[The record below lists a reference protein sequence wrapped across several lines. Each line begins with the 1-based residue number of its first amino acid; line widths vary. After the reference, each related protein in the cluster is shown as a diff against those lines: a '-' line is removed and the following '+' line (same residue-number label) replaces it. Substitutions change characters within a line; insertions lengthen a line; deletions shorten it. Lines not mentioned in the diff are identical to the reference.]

1 MITIQELL
9 KNTYEENITN
19 LNFFTI
25 EEKKYL
31 INELF
36 NIFENHQYEASSK
49 YLDLFFLLKPEEDYI
64 KEILKNTKEAN
75 HFLNYVLLLNIA
87 ENIDVNKRMTFVIL
101 YAKHIDIS
109 EDNYVLLFKETLCS
123 VLSNQH
129 INRNILNKNFTEEQ
143 KKEIIK
149 NFNLW
154 CFHEKTKYTVEE
166 KKIFI
171 EKIGFLPFLLYHHF
185 EKDNTDNEY
194 MISLIVKNWNQI
206 LEMEEDYHNLIQ
218 YEYEQKKETK
228 PKRFYLVHLSPNDFM
243 FMCFLKTENKVKTL
257 EEMDIDSYLK
267 LCSLDK
273 RFHKNMMDCEYL
285 YYYPELANILDER
298 LNNYLLLENF

>member
-1 MITIQELL
+1 MITIQQLL
-9 KNTYEENITN
+9 ENTYKENIIK
-19 LNFFTI
+19 FFTI

-36 NIFENHQYEASSK
+36 NIFENYKYENKST
-49 YLDLFFLLKPEEDYI
+49 YLDLFFILKTEDDYI
-64 KEILKNTKEAN
+64 KEILKNTKKAN
-75 HFLNYVLLLNIA
+75 NFLNYVLLLNID
-87 ENIDVNKRMTFVIL
+87 ENINVDKRMTFVGS

-123 VLSNQH
+123 VLSNPQV
-129 INRNILNKNFTEEQ
+129 NRNVLNKNFTEEQ

-171 EKIGFLPFLLYHHF
+171 KKIGFLPFLLYHSF
-185 EKDNTDNEY
+185 EKNNPDNEY
-194 MISLIVKNWNQI
+194 MISLIVKNWNKI
-206 LEMEEDYHNLIQ
+206 LEMEEDYHNLMR
-218 YEYEQKKETK
+218 YEHEQKQETK
-228 PKRFYLVHLSPNDFM
+228 QKRFYLVHLNPNDFM
-243 FMCFLKTENKVKTL
+243 FMCFFKSENKVKTL
-257 EEMDIDSYLK
+257 EDVDIDSYLK

-273 RFHKNMMDCEYL
+273 RFHKNMLDSEYI
-285 YYYPELANILDER
+285 YYNPEIGNILEER
-298 LNNYLLLENF
+298 LNNYLILENF

>member
-9 KNTYEENITN
+9 QNTYQENIIK
-19 LNFFTI
+19 FFNI

-31 INELF
+31 IKELF
-36 NIFENHQYEASSK
+36 NIFENPQNEASSK
-49 YLDLFFLLKPEEDYI
+49 YLDLFFILKTEEEI
-64 KEILKNTKEAN
+64 KEMLKNTREAN
-75 HFLNYVLLLNIA
+75 YFLNYVLLLNIS
-87 ENIDVNKRMTFVIL
+87 ENKNVGKRMTFFNL
-101 YAKHIDIS
+101 YAKYIDIS

-123 VLSNQH
+123 VLSNKYV
-129 INRNILNKNFTEEQ
+129 NRNVLNKNFTEKQ

-154 CFHEKTKYTVEE
+154 CFHEKTKYTIEE

-171 EKIGFLPFLLYHHF
+171 EKIGFLPFLLYHSF
-185 EKDNTDNEY
+185 EKDNKDNEY

-218 YEYEQKKETK
+218 SETETK
-228 PKRFYLVHLSPNDFM
+228 TKRFYLVHLSPNDFM
-243 FMCFLKTENKVKTL
+243 FDCFLKSENKIKTL

-273 RFHKNMMDCEYL
+273 RFHENMLGCEYL
-285 YYYPELANILDER
+285 YYRPELAKILDER